1 MKKIAVILAAGLCL
15 AVMLA
20 GCGKENTEEDT
31 SKEDKASVSVED
43 YDAQEY
49 VTLGEYLGMELSV
62 EKSEVTEEDIRN
74 YVEEVIK
81 MYPPYEE
88 TDKTVIEDGDFV
100 NIDYEGL
107 LDGEAFTGGTAAGYV
122 LEIGSHSFI
131 DGFEDGLVGAKVGE
145 KLALDLTFPDPYQN
159 NPDLAGKA
167 VVFNVTVNSIV
178 QKVDMT
184 YDTITDEYVSEQFG
198 QETVEQFK
206 EDVKSTLSG
215 TTEYYAESNMR
226 SLAISKLQEICTVK
240 DLPKELLD
248 QRVADYKQ
256 QVEESVTAQGT
267 TLPEYLEQNDMT
279 EEEFNDSV
287 LEDMKANLEFE
298 FILQAIAAK
307 EKIEL
312 DEEGF
317 QTFAANMTSNY
328 GFESQEALFKEYG
341 EDYVKQIYLG
351 NKAIDFVLENAKVTY
366 TTPTVDG
373 AKEE

>member
-167 VVFNVTVNSIV
+167 VIFNVTVNSIV

-317 QTFAANMTSNY
+317 QTFAANMASNY